1 MVITFISTAQHTLFV
16 PTQRYGKVI
25 TLPITTLKRT
35 MQRSGK
41 RIILVRHGET
51 EWNRLHR
58 FQGRSD
64 QPLNAKGHKQAQAL
78 ASALK
83 EETITAIYSSPLRR
97 AMETALHIG
106 RFHPS
111 AQFIKESGLMEM
123 NLGEFE
129 GMAAQHW
136 AERFL
141 EFRKSW
147 EQNPATLAMPGG
159 ESLQEVQH
167 RAIDV
172 LKRIL
177 DCHPPDSTLLIC
189 SHNFVIVS
197 LLCFASK
204 TSLDQFREMRQD
216 TAALNVI
223 SSQGTDFRVEK
234 INDKKHLER
243 T

>member
-1 MVITFISTAQHTLFV
+1 MVLDSNNVANYHN
-16 PTQRYGKVI
+16 RK
-25 TLPITTLKRT
+25 T
-35 MQRSGK
+35 MRRSGK

-64 QPLNAKGHKQAQAL
+64 LPLNPKGHKQARAL

-83 EETITAIYSSPLRR
+83 EEAITAIYSSPLRR

-106 RFHPS
+106 KFHPTTPV
-111 AQFIKESGLMEM
+111 ITESGLMEM

-129 GMAAQHW
+129 GMAAQDW
-136 AERFL
+136 AEGFQD
-141 EFRKSW
+141 FRKSW
-147 EQNPATLAMPGG
+147 EKNPATLAMPGG

-172 LKRIL
+172 LKSVL
-177 DCHPPDSTLLIC
+177 ESHPPESTLLIC

-204 TSLDQFREMRQD
+204 TSLNQFREMRQD

-223 SSQGTDFRVEK
+223 YSEGTDFRVEK
-234 INDKKHLER
+234 INDKKHLES